1 MRPSNPRRR
10 PSLDCLLLAAAG
22 VAATA
27 RSAEARVTRVEI
39 APVQS
44 PTFEGASFG
53 PVGPYEKLSGRVY
66 GEVDPADPLNAV
78 TADIG
83 LAPRNARGMV
93 EYSSAVT
100 IFRPVDRAKG
110 NHRLLFELTN
120 RGNELSFGALNDAAR
135 NNNDP
140 ATAADAGNGFMMR
153 RGYTGVLSGR
163 GAGSPGAPGG
173 GSLPPPGPGATQPHR
188 SPL

>member
-1 MRPSNPRRR
+1 MRPPNPRRG
-10 PSLDCLLLAAAG
+10 PGPGSLLLAAAG
-22 VAATA
+22 VAAIA

-53 PVGPYEKLSGRVY
+53 PVGQYEKLSGRVY

-78 TADIG
+78 IADIG

-100 IFRPVDRAKG
+100 IFRPVDRTRSS
-110 NHRLLFELTN
+110 HRLLFELTN
-120 RGNELSFGALNDAAR
+120 RGRRRRQRLHDAA
-135 NNNDP
+135 
-140 ATAADAGNGFMMR
+140 G
-153 RGYTGVLSGR
+153 LHGR
-163 GAGSPGAPGG
+163 P
-173 GSLPPPGPGATQPHR
+173 
-188 SPL
+188 